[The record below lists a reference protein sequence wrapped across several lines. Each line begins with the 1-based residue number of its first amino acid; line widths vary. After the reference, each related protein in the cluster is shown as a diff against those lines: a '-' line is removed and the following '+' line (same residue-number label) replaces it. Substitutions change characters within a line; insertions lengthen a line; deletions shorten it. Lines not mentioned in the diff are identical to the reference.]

1 MTKPIVAFLALAV
14 VTLGGVFMVAPKAA
28 ITANQ
33 APTID
38 IAALTKAAT
47 NLPEQQYLAF

>member
-1 MTKPIVAFLALAV
+1 MTRPIAALLALAV
-14 VTLGGVFMVAPKAA
+14 VILGGIFIVAPNAA
-28 ITANQ
+28 VTANQ

-47 NLPEQQYLAF
+47 NLPEQQYPAF